1 MDCGIFFFFFAVGRG
16 IVKSYWVKKKVK
28 KPIVG
33 SEKVEV
39 LEKKKKKVWRK
50 YLGKETF
57 GVYIINVS
65 E

>member
-1 MDCGIFFFFFAVGRG
+1 MITKWIVESFFFFFAVGRG

-39 LEKKKKKVWRK
+39 LEKKKKS
-50 YLGKETF
+50 GEST
-57 GVYIINVS
+57 
-65 E
+65 